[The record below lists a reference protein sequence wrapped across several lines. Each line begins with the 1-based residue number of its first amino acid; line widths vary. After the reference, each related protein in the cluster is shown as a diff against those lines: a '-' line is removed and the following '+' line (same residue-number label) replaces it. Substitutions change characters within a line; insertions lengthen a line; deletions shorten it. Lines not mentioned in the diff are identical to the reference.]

1 MRSRSRVC
9 VAILVAASFT
19 GCGGGF
25 SGVGVPATGTTTNQ
39 FTESVSA
46 SVGSYAILDLTTGK
60 VEVAVTVPGLATD
73 PVYRS
78 SKMVFRSIDVGS
90 GLVGSIGGT
99 FGAQGDEARTT
110 GAMTRYWLAV
120 FEVTQAQWRLV
131 SSGAQPWTTV
141 QPQSLLGVAATGANK
156 DQTPAVEISFTTA
169 GTTLAAAGTRLGH
182 KLALPTPIQ
191 WEYACRA
198 GSTGSFSWGESRDDA
213 VVRNYAVVS
222 EVIDGVE
229 GARTV
234 GGRAPNALGF
244 YDMHGNVWEFTNDG
258 VLRGGSWKDTLSQAR
273 CANLGPAID
282 SSTAHLLVGMRPVLT
297 P

>member
-1 MRSRSRVC
+1 MSSRYLVC
-9 VAILVAASFT
+9 GALLVAGSFT

-25 SGVGVPATGTTTNQ
+25 NGVGIPASGTATDQ
-39 FTESVSA
+39 FSASVSA
-46 SVGSYAILDLTTGK
+46 SVGNYAVLDLTTGQ
-60 VEVAVTVPGLATD
+60 VEIAVTVSGLATD
-73 PVYRS
+73 PLYRS

-90 GLVGSIGGT
+90 GQVGSVGGS
-99 FGAQGDEARTT
+99 FGAQSDEARTT
-110 GAMTRYWLAV
+110 GPLSRYWLAV

-131 SSGAQPWTTV
+131 SSGAQPWTTI

-169 GTTLAAAGTRLGH
+169 GTTLAAAGARLGRR
-182 KLALPTPIQ
+182 LALPTPIQ

-213 VVRNYAVVS
+213 VVRTYAVVS
-222 EVIDGVE
+222 EVLDGVD
-229 GARTV
+229 GARAV
-234 GGRAPNALGF
+234 GGRTPNALGF

-273 CANLGPAID
+273 CANLGPALD
-282 SSTAHLLVGMRPVLT
+282 SSTAHVLVGMRPVLT